1 MERSLALE
9 NVALSELAKMLA
21 LASGSTTEDVLP

>member
-9 NVALSELAKMLA
+9 NVALSKLAKTLA
-21 LASGSTTEDVLP
+21 LVSGSTTEDVLP